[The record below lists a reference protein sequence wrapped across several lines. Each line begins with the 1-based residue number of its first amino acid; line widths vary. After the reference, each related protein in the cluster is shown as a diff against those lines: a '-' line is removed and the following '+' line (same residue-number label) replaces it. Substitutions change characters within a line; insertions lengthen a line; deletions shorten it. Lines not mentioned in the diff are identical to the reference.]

1 MIKLNENQKKILN
14 KYKIDYK
21 KYHEINDLLDE
32 INDIMVSFVDEEDE
46 PLPEFIELEDLYDSI
61 YDLNK

>member
-1 MIKLNENQKKILN
+1 MIKLNENQKKFLN